1 MPEGCPWGMPDGF
14 LGEGS
19 RPVISEV
26 PPIQPTVPIPQ
37 LGNTLPQVIA
47 TISAPVVH
55 TIQQNQVPV
64 FHTESV
70 GGFDRVDDLQVK
82 YDEMQREMRAL
93 RGKDLFG
100 QDAHELCLVPDVVVP
115 HKFKVPNFEK
125 YKGSTC
131 LKAHLV
137 MYARKMSTQ
146 TSNDKLL
153 IHCFQESSTGE
164 ALRWYMDLD
173 RTNVSTFNDLAS
185 AFIKQYNYNSY
196 LAPDRDEP
204 RALAQKERKSFKEYA
219 QRWRELVAQTRPPVE
234 EKELCRMFLYTLSPF
249 FYEKM
254 IGIVSRS
261 FSEMVEMGMCL
272 EEGVRQ
278 GRLTREDAPSK
289 HAKKILMVI
298 QGRKNK
304 R

>member
-1 MPEGCPWGMPDGF
+1 
-14 LGEGS
+14 
-19 RPVISEV
+19 
-26 PPIQPTVPIPQ
+26 
-37 LGNTLPQVIA
+37 
-47 TISAPVVH
+47 
-55 TIQQNQVPV
+55 
-64 FHTESV
+64 
-70 GGFDRVDDLQVK
+70 
-82 YDEMQREMRAL
+82 MRAL

-131 LKAHLV
+131 PKAHLV

-196 LAPDRDEP
+196 LAPDRDKL
-204 RALAQKERKSFKEYA
+204 RALAQKERESLKSMLRDGESLLPRSVLRLRKKNCVGCSYIPLA
-219 QRWRELVAQTRPPVE
+219 LSSTR
-234 EKELCRMFLYTLSPF
+234 R
-249 FYEKM
+249 
-254 IGIVSRS
+254 
-261 FSEMVEMGMCL
+261 
-272 EEGVRQ
+272 
-278 GRLTREDAPSK
+278 
-289 HAKKILMVI
+289 
-298 QGRKNK
+298 
-304 R
+304 